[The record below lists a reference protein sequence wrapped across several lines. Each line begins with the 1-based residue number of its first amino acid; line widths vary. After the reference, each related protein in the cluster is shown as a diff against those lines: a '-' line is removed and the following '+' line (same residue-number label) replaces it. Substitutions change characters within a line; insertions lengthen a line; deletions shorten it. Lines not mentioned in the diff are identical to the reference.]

1 MLQSNSSFFSPM
13 ATPSNTFHCGIDFGT
28 TNSSLAISNSHIPKV
43 IPIDK
48 QNSNPS
54 ILRSLIYINP
64 QQQKTVGFEAITD
77 YLNDLK
83 ELPSA
88 PLRLVNTGRMIKVMT
103 HTSSGIMKADWVPE
117 IIEVDD
123 SGRGRLLQSLK
134 SVLTSSTFT
143 GTNIFGQF
151 YTLEDLLSLLLTEIK
166 TRAENEI
173 GYELTHAVIGRPVK
187 YVGSSENKIAI
198 ERMRNIAKNAGFK
211 HVEFEYEPV
220 GAALHYSLSS
230 QNDQNILVF
239 DFGGGTLDIC
249 IMKLPEQKIVAV
261 SGRGIGG
268 DLLNSQI
275 VKSHLLQH
283 FGSKATINERL
294 PFPKHFFS
302 AFDSWYQTT
311 LQKNVKNIDS
321 LRQLSI
327 QSNDQQ
333 SIGNLINL
341 IIHDYGF
348 EFFQSID
355 QAKINLS
362 ISDNFDF
369 SFHRPHLTLK
379 QPLTRSGFE
388 QAITNELEETR
399 ECINESLTQ
408 AGLRSNNIDKVILTG
423 GSSQVP
429 IFIKLMS
436 EIFGSEKLIT
446 SDRFTS
452 VASGLAIKAEHFFGN

>member
-1 MLQSNSSFFSPM
+1 M

-28 TNSSLAISNSHIPKV
+28 TNSSLAISSSNNPKV
-43 IPIDK
+43 IPIDR
-48 QNSNPS
+48 QNSNQS

-64 QQQKTVGFEAITD
+64 SQQTNVGFDAITH

-83 ELPSA
+83 ELPSK
-88 PLRLVNTGRMIKVMT
+88 PLRVVNTGRMIKVMT
-103 HTSSGIMKADWVPE
+103 PTGSGVMKADWVPE

-134 SVLTSSTFT
+134 SVLTSSVFT

-151 YTLEDLLSLLLTEIK
+151 YTLESLLSLLLTEIK

-173 GYELTHAVIGRPVK
+173 GHELTHAVIGRPVK
-187 YVGSSENKIAI
+187 YVGTSENKIALD
-198 ERMRNIAKNAGFK
+198 RMRTIATNSGFK

-220 GAALHYSLSS
+220 GAALHYSLNST
-230 QNDQNILVF
+230 NDQNILVF

-249 IMKLPEQKIVAV
+249 IMKLPEQKIIAV

-268 DLLNSQI
+268 DLLDSQI
-275 VKSHLLQH
+275 VKSYFLHH
-283 FGSKATINERL
+283 FGSKAIINGRL
-294 PFPKHFFS
+294 SFPKHFFA

-311 LQKNVKNIDS
+311 LQKSVKNIDS

-327 QSNDQQ
+327 ESNDQK
-333 SIGNLINL
+333 SINNLINL

-355 QAKINLS
+355 QAKVALS
-362 ISDNFDF
+362 TSNNFDF

-388 QAITNELEETR
+388 QAITNELEETQ

-408 AGLRSNNIDKVILTG
+408 AGLKPDNINKVILTG

-429 IFIKLMS
+429 IFIKLIS
-436 EIFGSEKLIT
+436 EIFGPDKIIT
-446 SDRFTS
+446 SDHFTS
-452 VASGLAIKAEHFFGN
+452 VASGLALRAEQLFS